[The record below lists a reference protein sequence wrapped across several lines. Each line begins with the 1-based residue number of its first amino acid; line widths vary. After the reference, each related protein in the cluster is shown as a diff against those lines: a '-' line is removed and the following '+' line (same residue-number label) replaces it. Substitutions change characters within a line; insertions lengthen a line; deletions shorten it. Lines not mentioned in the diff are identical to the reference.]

1 MKPRIPAFVCA
12 TGSWLMAICIVLP
25 YPIYTTYLDLG
36 KYIGQFQGVGICAI
50 NLQDDMQEYMRGLF
64 LAMYVLPLAVTA
76 YLYIRMSRKL
86 QTEEGPMPVMMFE
99 GVRPRVSGG
108 SHDFR

>member
-1 MKPRIPAFVCA
+1 MNASTEGERPRGRSTTKRIDRINKD
-12 TGSWLMAICIVLP
+12 AI
-25 YPIYTTYLDLG
+25 
-36 KYIGQFQGVGICAI
+36 
-50 NLQDDMQEYMRGLF
+50 E
-64 LAMYVLPLAVTA
+64 YVLPLAVTA

-99 GVRPRVSGG
+99 GVRPRASGG